1 MRLPGQIFVLALLAA
16 GALPFLAAHQP
27 PAPPSAN
34 TFLGFDRNDYPG
46 DGALPILR
54 KSYSFTSY
62 WLSPPPG
69 ETQSTWLGKRALLQS
84 QGFGFVVLFNAKESR
99 DIKSVQDAVRFGT
112 SQANTAAKIARLE
125 GFPEGTGIFLDIEE
139 GGRLPD
145 LYHTYLQSWYDA
157 LAKSGFHAGVYCSGI
172 PVSEGAGVT
181 IVTAEDIHA
190 HMGTRDLVY
199 WVYNDACPP
208 SPGCTSPTNP
218 PAPSKSGTPSAAI
231 WQFVRSPRE
240 KQFARH
246 CSGYSP
252 DGNCYAPGDSSHRW
266 FLDVNVANSPDPS
279 APKK

>member
-1 MRLPGQIFVLALLAA
+1 LPGQIFVLALLAA
-16 GALPFLAAHQP
+16 GALPLLAAHQP
-27 PAPPSAN
+27 AAPPSAN
-34 TFLGFDRNDYPG
+34 TVLGFDRNDYPG
-46 DGALPILR
+46 DDALPILR

-69 ETQSTWLGKRALLQS
+69 ETQSTWLGRRSPLQS

-99 DIKSVQDAVRFGT
+99 EIKSAQDAVRFGS
-112 SQANTAAKIARLE
+112 SQANTAAEIAKQE
-125 GFPEGTGIFLDIEE
+125 GFPEGTVIFLDVEE

-145 LYHTYLQSWYDA
+145 LYHAYLQSWYDA
-157 LAKSGFHAGVYCSGI
+157 LAKVGFRAGVYCSAI
-172 PVSEGAGVT
+172 PVNEGAGTT
-181 IVTAEDIHA
+181 IVTADDIRT
-190 HMGTRDLVY
+190 HMGTRDLLY

-208 SPGCTSPTNP
+208 SPGCTSLTNP
-218 PAPSKSGTPSAAI
+218 PALSKSGAPYAVI

-246 CSGYSP
+246 CSGYAP